1 MTKNA
6 YDTKQIPFP
15 IQDRINNRV
24 DTSDPTNK
32 AIIEK
37 NKVLKK
43 INAKYGMMV
52 DYLIRVIESEEEKTG
67 ERMKAIS
74 TLMSLQEKI
83 LKEFG
88 TEDQKTK
95 QVLDGEKV
103 KTPEQPEEEAPQ
115 QSLTLAQLLERDK
128 KEGK

>member
-95 QVLDGEKV
+95 QVLEGEKV
-103 KTPEQPEEEAPQ
+103 KPEQQPEEQEAPQ
-115 QSLTLAQLLERDK
+115 QSLTLAQLLERD
-128 KEGK
+128 GK

>member
-1 MTKNA
+1 MTNNA

-95 QVLDGEKV
+95 QVLEGEKV
-103 KTPEQPEEEAPQ
+103 KTPEEDTGFIDRNNLPP
-115 QSLTLAQLLERDK
+115 LI
-128 KEGK
+128 

>member
-74 TLMSLQEKI
+74 TLMGLQEKI

-95 QVLDGEKV
+95 QVLEGEKV
-103 KTPEQPEEEAPQ
+103 KTPEEDNTGLIDRNNLPP
-115 QSLTLAQLLERDK
+115 LI
-128 KEGK
+128 

>member
-1 MTKNA
+1 MTNTA

-95 QVLDGEKV
+95 QVLEGEKV
-103 KTPEQPEEEAPQ
+103 KTPEQPEEAPQ
-115 QSLTLAQLLERDK
+115 QSLTLAQLLERD
-128 KEGK
+128 GK

>member
-95 QVLDGEKV
+95 QVLEGEKV
-103 KTPEQPEEEAPQ
+103 KTPEQPEEAPQ
-115 QSLTLAQLLERDK
+115 QSLTLAQLLERD
-128 KEGK
+128 GK